1 VSERPNGVVDGS
13 CSGGLD
19 RCSLEQMKRN
29 MQTPVSRAPSFK
41 GLRPSSEAAS
51 RAKRATRKR
60 DTRPELLLR
69 RALWA
74 AGIRY
79 RTCAAGLP
87 GSPDI
92 VLKKVRLVVFCDGD
106 FWHGRDW
113 PTLRA
118 KLLRRHNA
126 GYWVAK
132 IARNRE
138 RDREQNDRLAAD
150 GWLVLRM
157 WESDILR
164 DPAAVA
170 ARIKDAIA
178 SRET

>member
-1 VSERPNGVVDGS
+1 
-13 CSGGLD
+13 
-19 RCSLEQMKRN
+19 
-29 MQTPVSRAPSFK
+29 VSRANHQGRNPRLSAPSFK
-41 GLRPSSEAAS
+41 GLRPASEAAS

-60 DTRPELLLR
+60 NTRPELILR

-74 AGIRY
+74 VGVRY
-79 RTCAAGLP
+79 RTHLAGLP

-92 VLKKVRLVVFCDGD
+92 VIRQVRVVVFCDGD

-118 KLLRRHNA
+118 KLLRRHNSD
-126 GYWVAK
+126 YWIAK

-138 RDREQNDRLAAD
+138 RDREQTEHLARE
-150 GWLVLRM
+150 GWLVLRL

-164 DPAAVA
+164 DPAAA
-170 ARIKDAIA
+170 AATIKTAVEA
-178 SRET
+178 RRALGPLR